1 MGDKPVTNHRD
12 GQVVRDAQA
21 TIAATEIQQALAE
34 GAMTFT
40 DYPPAEAATVL
51 AGLPPAE
58 ELDVPTSVRL
68 PAELHRK
75 LRGYAEQHQTTV
87 SALIREWVEQMLT
100 VPDRPISL
108 ADAVRVLS
116 TLPSQDQQQAA

>member
-1 MGDKPVTNHRD
+1 MSTNHGD
-12 GQVVRDAQA
+12 DQAVRDAEA
-21 TIAATEIQQALAE
+21 AIAATQIQQALAD

-40 DYPPAEAATVL
+40 DYPPTEADSILT
-51 AGLPPAE
+51 GLPPAE

-75 LRGYAEQHQTTV
+75 LRGYAEQHQTTA

-116 TLPSQDQQQAA
+116 TLPSQGKHHPA